1 MVYERMRAGT
11 FLERPNRFTAW
22 VNIDGRVE
30 TCHVKN
36 TGRCREL
43 LIPGAKVLVQFHPEA
58 KAAGRKT
65 EFSLIAVWKGNVL
78 VNMDSQ
84 APNQAA
90 FEWLKAQPGLEQVRR
105 EVTFGNSRFDLAFS
119 RDGRQGYMEVKGVT
133 LEQDGVARF
142 PDAPTLRGLKH
153 IRELAQMAAEGMET
167 AVLFVIQMKG
177 ISYFEPNMATQ
188 PEFGAALREAAEA
201 GVKVMARDCAVAY
214 EAETGQLR
222 LNIDKEVEVRLP

>member
-1 MVYERMRAGT
+1 MDPY
-11 FLERPNRFTAW
+11 
-22 VNIDGRVE
+22 
-30 TCHVKN
+30 
-36 TGRCREL
+36 
-43 LIPGAKVLVQFHPEA
+43 KVLGVSRDATDEEIKKAYRKLSRKYHPDA
-58 KAAGRKT
+58 N
-65 EFSLIAVWKGNVL
+65 VGN
-78 VNMDSQ
+78 
-84 APNQAA
+84 PNQAA
-90 FEWLKAQPGLEQVRR
+90 FEWLNAQPGLEQVRR

-201 GVKVMARDCAVAY
+201 GVKVMA
-214 EAETGQLR
+214 
-222 LNIDKEVEVRLP
+222 P